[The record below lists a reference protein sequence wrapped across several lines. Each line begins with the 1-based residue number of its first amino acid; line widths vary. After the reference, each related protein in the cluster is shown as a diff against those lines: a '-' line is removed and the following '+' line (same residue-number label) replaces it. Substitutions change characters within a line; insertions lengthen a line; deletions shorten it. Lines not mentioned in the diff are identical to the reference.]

1 MAFDYFGNKITASQG
16 DGVNL
21 KAHHM
26 YNISGDDFH
35 YLKPGIV
42 SRRTL
47 NALHHYTTG
56 RGVFVPTQ
64 MAAFME
70 YAFPRETAFFR
81 QMLMVAAN
89 RLDFA
94 QDRQAEIGT
103 KDPGIEGQ
111 QQDYITKTSGLARE
125 FTINM
130 VAELDGGF
138 YTYYMAHWL
147 EGTLSIRDGV
157 TNMYGFKGAPTP
169 ANMSM
174 EGIYFTMDPTEQYVV
189 YSAYITNML
198 PKNANFSMFN
208 TTKGEYQH
216 VEVPLQ
222 FTGMPIDLDKN
233 VFLAAQGYLDKL
245 NSKRGHA
252 SRLQGHP
259 YHAKNKLE
267 MPQSGKSVI

>member
-1 MAFDYFGNKITASQG
+1 MAFDYFGNKITQSQG

-21 KAHHM
+21 KSHHL
-26 YNISGDDFH
+26 YDITANDFH

-70 YAFPRETAFFR
+70 FAFPRQTAFFR
-81 QMLMVAAN
+81 QMLMVASN
-89 RLDFA
+89 RLEFV

-103 KDPGIEGQ
+103 KDPGVEGYQ
-111 QQDYITKTSGLARE
+111 MDYISKTSGLARE

-138 YTYYMAHWL
+138 YTFYMTNWI
-147 EGTLSIRDGV
+147 EGSLSIRDGV
-157 TNMYGFKGAPTP
+157 THMFGFQGAPTP

-174 EGIYFTMDPTEQYVV
+174 EGIYFTMDPTEQYVI

-198 PKNANFSMFN
+198 PKQANLSMFN

-216 VEVPLQ
+216 VEVGLQ
-222 FTGMPIDLDKN
+222 FTGMPIDNDVN
-233 VFLAAQGYLDKL
+233 VFKAAQEYLDKL
-245 NSKRGHA
+245 NKARGHA
-252 SRLQGHP
+252 SRLKGITYP
-259 YHAKNKLE
+259 RLD
-267 MPQSGKSVI
+267 MPQSGQSVI